1 MIKLKKIFIKIFII
15 ILLIIF
21 FISFSYSYKA
31 LNIENLAFVVALGI
45 DSSDSKEIK
54 VTFQFVNLPSTSE
67 GTNQEAKIF
76 QDTVD
81 CSSIPNAI
89 NIMNSYLAKKIDLSH
104 CRNIVFSE
112 NIAKNGISN
121 HIYTLMND
129 VQVRPTS
136 NIIVTT
142 CSANEYI
149 KNSKPSLETS
159 ITRYYDIFP
168 NSGHYTGYVSNASI
182 GNFYNA
188 LVCNSCEPYTILGGI
203 SSAAS
208 TGSQSNVSTDSNIK
222 SGTSP
227 ISGVRSTENIGM
239 AAFKHDKL
247 VGELDA
253 IETVCFHILKNNI
266 NSFIISIPKPEDT
279 GSKIDLLLTPKG
291 DTKIKVDIVN
301 NSPYIKID
309 GSFNAK
315 IFSMDENDSYL
326 SSNVLN
332 SISNSC
338 NNYLENVLLDYLYK
352 TSIDFKSDINGFG
365 KYALSSFYTNKE
377 FKNYNWVDNYVNSTF
392 KVNINTTVNSGFL
405 LNKT

>member
-1 MIKLKKIFIKIFII
+1 MKKFFIKLFIFILI
-15 ILLIIF
+15 IIF

-54 VTFQFVNLPSTSE
+54 VTFQFVNPPSTSE
-67 GTNQEAKIF
+67 GSNQESKVF

-81 CSSIPNAI
+81 CNSIPNAI
-89 NIMNSYLAKKIDLSH
+89 NIMNSYLARKIDLSH

-112 NIAKNGISN
+112 EIAKNGISN
-121 HIYTLMND
+121 YIYTLMND

-168 NSGHYTGYVSNASI
+168 NSGNYTGYVSNASI

-188 LVCNSCEPYTILGGI
+188 LVCNSCEPYTILGGV
-203 SSAAS
+203 SSASS
-208 TGSQSNVSTDSNIK
+208 TGSQSTVPSDSNIK
-222 SGTSP
+222 SGSSP
-227 ISGVRSTENIGM
+227 ISGLRSSENIGM

-247 VGELDA
+247 IGELDA
-253 IETVCFHILKNNI
+253 IETVCFYILKNNI
-266 NSFIISIPKPEDT
+266 NSFIISAPEPEDNS
-279 GSKIDLLLTPKG
+279 SKIDLLITPKR

-301 NSPYIKID
+301 GSPYIKID

-315 IFSMDENDSYL
+315 IYSMDENSSYL
-326 SSNVLN
+326 NNDFLE
-332 SISNSC
+332 SISYTC
-338 NNYLENVLLDYLYK
+338 NRYLEDILLSYLYK
-352 TSIDFKSDINGFG
+352 TSVEFKSDINGIG
-365 KYALSSFYTNKE
+365 KYALSNFSTNTE
-377 FKNYNWVDNYVNSTF
+377 FKDYNWVDNYVNSTF
-392 KVNINTTVNSGFL
+392 KVTVNTTVDSGFL

>member
-1 MIKLKKIFIKIFII
+1 MISLKKIFIKIFII
-15 ILLIIF
+15 ILIIIS

-54 VTFQFVNLPSTSE
+54 VTFQFVNPPSTSE
-67 GTNQEAKIF
+67 GSNQESKIF

-81 CSSIPNAI
+81 CNSIPNAI
-89 NIMNSYLAKKIDLSH
+89 NIMNSYLARKIDLSH

-112 NIAKNGISN
+112 EIAKNGISN
-121 HIYTLMND
+121 YIYTLMND
-129 VQVRPTS
+129 VQVRPSS

-168 NSGHYTGYVSNASI
+168 NSGHYTGYVSNANI
-182 GNFYNA
+182 GIFYNA

-208 TGSQSNVSTDSNIK
+208 IGSQSSVSSDSDIK
-222 SGTSP
+222 SGYSP
-227 ISGVRSTENIGM
+227 ISGLRSSENIGM

-247 VGELDA
+247 IGELDA
-253 IETVCFHILKNNI
+253 IETVCFHIIKNNI
-266 NSFIISIPKPEDT
+266 NSFIISVPSPEDNKT
-279 GSKIDLLLTPKG
+279 KIDLLVTPKD
-291 DTKIKVDIVN
+291 DTKIKVNIVN
-301 NSPYIKID
+301 GSPYIKIN
-309 GSFNAK
+309 SRFKAK
-315 IFSMDENDSYL
+315 IYSMDENASYL
-326 SSNVLN
+326 NPDVLTSLSNT
-332 SISNSC
+332 C
-338 NNYLENVLLDYLYK
+338 NRYLEDVLLNYLYK
-352 TSIDFKSDINGFG
+352 TSVEFKSDINGIG
-365 KYALSSFYTNKE
+365 KYALSNFSTNTE
-377 FKNYNWVDNYVNSTF
+377 FKNYNWVDNYMNSTF
-392 KVNINTTVNSGFL
+392 KITINTTVDSGFL

>member
-1 MIKLKKIFIKIFII
+1 MKKIFIKIFII
-15 ILLIIF
+15 ILIIIF

-31 LNIENLAFVVALGI
+31 LNIDNLAFVVALGI

-54 VTFQFVNLPSTSE
+54 VTFQFVNPPSTSE
-67 GTNQEAKIF
+67 GSNQESKIF

-81 CSSIPNAI
+81 CNSIPNAI
-89 NIMNSYLAKKIDLSH
+89 NIMNSYLARKIDLSH

-112 NIAKNGISN
+112 DIAKNGISN
-121 HIYTLMND
+121 YIYTLMND

-159 ITRYYDIFP
+159 ITRYYDIFT

-203 SSAAS
+203 SSASS
-208 TGSQSNVSTDSNIK
+208 TNSKSTVPSDSNIK
-222 SGTSP
+222 SGSSP
-227 ISGVRSTENIGM
+227 ISGIRSSENIGM

-247 VGELDA
+247 IGELDA
-253 IETVCFHILKNNI
+253 IETVCFHILKNNL
-266 NSFIISIPKPEDT
+266 NGFIISVPEPEDNN
-279 GSKIDLLLTPKG
+279 SKIDLLITPKAN
-291 DTKIKVDIVN
+291 TKIKVNLIN
-301 NSPYIKID
+301 GSPYIKID
-309 GSFNAK
+309 TSFYAK
-315 IFSMDENDSYL
+315 MYSMDENTSYL
-326 SSNVLN
+326 NPN
-332 SISNSC
+332 AIESISNIC
-338 NNYLENVLLDYLYK
+338 NKYLEDVLLSYLYK
-352 TSIDFKSDINGFG
+352 TSVEFKSDINGIG
-365 KYALSSFYTNKE
+365 KYALSNFSTNTE
-377 FKNYNWVDNYVNSTF
+377 FKNYNWVNNYTNSTF
-392 KVNINTTVNSGFL
+392 KVTVNTTVSSGFL

>member
-1 MIKLKKIFIKIFII
+1 MKKFFIKIFIL
-15 ILLIIF
+15 ILIIIF

-45 DSSDSKEIK
+45 DTSDSKEIK
-54 VTFQFVNLPSTSE
+54 VTFQFVNPPSTSE
-67 GTNQEAKIF
+67 GSNQESKVF
-76 QDTVD
+76 QDTID
-81 CSSIPNAI
+81 CNSIPNAI
-89 NIMNSYLAKKIDLSH
+89 NIMNSYLARKIDLSH

-112 NIAKNGISN
+112 EIAKSGISN
-121 HIYTLMND
+121 FIYTLMND

-142 CSANEYI
+142 CTANEYI

-188 LVCNSCEPYTILGGI
+188 LVYNSCEPYTILGGV
-203 SSAAS
+203 SSVAEI
-208 TGSQSNVSTDSNIK
+208 GSQSTVSSDSDIK
-222 SGTSP
+222 SGSSP
-227 ISGVRSTENIGM
+227 ISGLRSTENIGM

-247 VGELDA
+247 IGELDA

-266 NSFIISIPKPEDT
+266 NSFIISVPSPEDNT
-279 GSKIDLLLTPKG
+279 SKIDLLVTPKG
-291 DTKIKVDIVN
+291 STKIKVDIVN
-301 NSPYIKID
+301 GSPYIKID
-309 GSFNAK
+309 GAFNAK
-315 IFSMDENDSYL
+315 VYSMDENASYL
-326 SSNVLN
+326 NHDVLTSLSNT
-332 SISNSC
+332 C
-338 NNYLENVLLDYLYK
+338 NRYLEDVLLSYLYK
-352 TSIDFKSDINGFG
+352 TSVEFKSDINGIG
-365 KYALSSFYTNKE
+365 KYALSNFSTNTE

-392 KVNINTTVNSGFL
+392 KVTVNTTVDSGFL